1 MNSDED
7 STKSEDIDGWSPT
20 WSLWRNPGL
29 LLVSVSG
36 LVSGMGVNSDG
47 DGSLETSYTHF
58 RNQHIDQEKQVD
70 VILQH
75 HIPVKVSLNWPQ
87 AKSSLLWRE
96 MKGHL
101 PKGQH
106 FLHVRYTTG
115 MCSRIGLLA
124 NVE

>member
-58 RNQHIDQEKQVD
+58 RNQHIDQEKRVN
-70 VILQH
+70 VMLQH
-75 HIPVKVSLNWPQ
+75 HIPVKVSLNWLQ
-87 AKSSLLWRE
+87 AFKSC
-96 MKGHL
+96 L
-101 PKGQH
+101 PKRQH